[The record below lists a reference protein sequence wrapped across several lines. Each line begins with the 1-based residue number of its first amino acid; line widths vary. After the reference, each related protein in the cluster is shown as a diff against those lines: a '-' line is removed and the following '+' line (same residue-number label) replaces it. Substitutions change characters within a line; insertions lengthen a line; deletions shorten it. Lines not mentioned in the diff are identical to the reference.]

1 MQYLVLVVFEV
12 KIFNIL
18 LAASQTEVG
27 YDKARDDTDG
37 DSSTYVKHENAAIK
51 ASLSLI
57 VSDAILVGNSHG
69 QVVVNPFVDIKNQGD
84 AETNGAQS
92 CTDLSHTEVVVS
104 SAYVAFL
111 ELDVISIEE
120 HLPK

>member
-1 MQYLVLVVFEV
+1 MVLVVFEV
-12 KIFNIL
+12 KIFNVL

-37 DSSTYVKHENAAIK
+37 DSSNDVKHENAAIK
-51 ASLSLI
+51 ASLSLVI
-57 VSDAILVGNSHG
+57 SDSILVGNSHG
-69 QVVVNPFVDIKNQGD
+69 QVVVYPFVDIENQGD

-111 ELDVISIEE
+111 NWMSYPLKSIF
-120 HLPK
+120 PNRDS

>member
-18 LAASQTEVG
+18 LAASQTEVD

-37 DSSTYVKHENAAIK
+37 DSSTYIKHENAAIK

-69 QVVVNPFVDIKNQGD
+69 QVVVNPFVDIKN
-84 AETNGAQS
+84 
-92 CTDLSHTEVVVS
+92 
-104 SAYVAFL
+104 
-111 ELDVISIEE
+111 
-120 HLPK
+120 